1 MKDNSTPLYTSPQ
14 LGQKVT
20 DYAQQ
25 HSTPLP
31 KHISDYHAD
40 ISANRED
47 SYYMS
52 SIFQSQYNTFLAKSI
67 RATRGRSRYLNT
79 ELDSLRLFLSAR
91 RTNTD
96 HHSIVLEIGVY
107 VGFSA
112 LVWADAVGPSGL
124 VTGLEFEPEY
134 AELSKKAFAA
144 NGVDNVEIIV
154 GPASDSLPKLNPTE
168 PYDLVFI
175 DADKTGYPGYL
186 KQLLEFSKPGN
197 SSRILRPGALIVSD
211 NVLRRGLVAD
221 DKALGDD
228 ELKGDQLKNV
238 LAVRQFNDLALQ
250 SPRLETFVLP
260 LWDGVNVSRLLD

>member
-1 MKDNSTPLYTSPQ
+1 MDQDAWRPFSP
-14 LGQKVT
+14 V
-20 DYAQQ
+20 
-25 HSTPLP
+25 
-31 KHISDYHAD
+31 
-40 ISANRED
+40 
-47 SYYMS
+47 
-52 SIFQSQYNTFLAKSI
+52 
-67 RATRGRSRYLNT
+67 
-79 ELDSLRLFLSAR
+79 R
-91 RTNTD
+91 RTATD
-96 HHSIVLEIGVY
+96 SHSIVLEIGVY

-112 LVWADAVGPSGL
+112 LVWADAVGPNGL

-134 AELSKKAFAA
+134 AELSKMAFVA
-144 NGVDNVEIIV
+144 NGVKNVEIVV
-154 GPASDSLPKLNPTE
+154 GPASESLPKLNPTE

-186 KQLLEFSKPGN
+186 KQLLELSEPGN
-197 SSRILRPGALIVSD
+197 SNRILRPGALIVSD
-211 NVLRRGLVAD
+211 NVLRRGLAAD

>member
-1 MKDNSTPLYTSPQ
+1 MKDNSIPLYTSPQ

-20 DYAQQ
+20 DYAEQ

-31 KHISDYHAD
+31 KHISDYHAH

-52 SIFQSQYNTFLAKSI
+52 SVFQSQYNTFLAKSI
-67 RATRGRSRYLNT
+67 RATRGRSRFP
-79 ELDSLRLFLSAR
+79 EAFLISQESS
-91 RTNTD
+91 TD
-96 HHSIVLEIGVY
+96 HQPIVLEIGVY

-134 AELSKKAFAA
+134 AELSKEAFAA

-154 GPASDSLPKLNPTE
+154 GPASESLPKLNLTE

-186 KQLLEFSKPGN
+186 KQLLELSEPGN
-197 SSRILRPGALIVSD
+197 SNRILRPGALIVSD

-221 DKALGDD
+221 DKAVGDD

-250 SPRLETFVLP
+250 SPRLETFLLP

>member
-20 DYAQQ
+20 AYAAE

-52 SIFQSQYNTFLAKSI
+52 SVFQSQYNTLLAKSI
-67 RATRGRSRYLNT
+67 GAKR
-79 ELDSLRLFLSAR
+79 
-91 RTNTD
+91 
-96 HHSIVLEIGVY
+96 VLEIGVY

-112 LVWADAVGPSGL
+112 LVWADAVGPNGL
-124 VTGLEFEPEY
+124 VTGLEYESEY

-144 NGVDNVEIIV
+144 NSVNNVEIIV
-154 GPASDSLPKLNPTE
+154 GPASESLPKLNPSE

-186 KQLLEFSKPGN
+186 KQLLELSQPD
-197 SSRILRPGALIVSD
+197 SSNRLLRPGALIVSD

-228 ELKGDQLKNV
+228 ELRGDQLKNV
-238 LAVRQFNDLALQ
+238 LAVREFNDLSLKN
-250 SPRLETFVLP
+250 PRLETFVLP
-260 LWDGVNVSRLLD
+260 LWDGVNVSRLVD

>member
-20 DYAQQ
+20 DYAEQ

-31 KHISDYHAD
+31 KHISDYHTD

-67 RATRGRSRYLNT
+67 RATRGRSRYLNM
-79 ELDSLRLFLSAR
+79 ELDSLRLFSSAR

-144 NGVDNVEIIV
+144 NGVDNVEILV
-154 GPASDSLPKLNPTE
+154 GPASES
-168 PYDLVFI
+168 
-175 DADKTGYPGYL
+175 
-186 KQLLEFSKPGN
+186 
-197 SSRILRPGALIVSD
+197 
-211 NVLRRGLVAD
+211 
-221 DKALGDD
+221 
-228 ELKGDQLKNV
+228 
-238 LAVRQFNDLALQ
+238 
-250 SPRLETFVLP
+250 
-260 LWDGVNVSRLLD
+260 

>member
-1 MKDNSTPLYTSPQ
+1 MKDNSIPLYASPQ

-20 DYAQQ
+20 DYAEQ

-31 KHISDYHAD
+31 KYISDYHAN

-52 SIFQSQYNTFLAKSI
+52 SVFQSQYNIFLAKSI
-67 RATRGRSRYLNT
+67 RATR
-79 ELDSLRLFLSAR
+79 
-91 RTNTD
+91 
-96 HHSIVLEIGVY
+96 VLEIGVY

-154 GPASDSLPKLNPTE
+154 GPASESLPKLNPTE

-186 KQLLEFSKPGN
+186 KQLLELSEPGS

-228 ELKGDQLKNV
+228 ELKGDRLKNV
-238 LAVRQFNDLALQ
+238 SAVRQFNDLALQ
-250 SPRLETFVLP
+250 SPRLETFLLP

>member
-1 MKDNSTPLYTSPQ
+1 MKDNSIPLYTSPQ

-20 DYAQQ
+20 DYAEQ

-47 SYYMS
+47 SDYLS
-52 SIFQSQYNTFLAKSI
+52 SVFQSRYNTFLAKSI
-67 RATRGRSRYLNT
+67 RATRA
-79 ELDSLRLFLSAR
+79 FLISQES
-91 RTNTD
+91 NTD
-96 HHSIVLEIGVY
+96 HQPIVLEIGVY

-134 AELSKKAFAA
+134 AELSKRAFAA

-154 GPASDSLPKLNPTE
+154 GPASESLPKLNPTE

-186 KQLLEFSKPGN
+186 KQLLDLSEPGN
-197 SSRILRPGALIVSD
+197 SNRILRPGALIVSD

-250 SPRLETFVLP
+250 SPRLETFLLP

>member
-1 MKDNSTPLYTSPQ
+1 MKDNDIPLYSSPQ

-20 DYAQQ
+20 TYAEQ
-25 HSTPLP
+25 HSTSLP
-31 KHISDYHAD
+31 KYISDYHAD

-52 SIFQSQYNTFLAKSI
+52 SVFQSQYNTFLAKSTGTK
-67 RATRGRSRYLNT
+67 R
-79 ELDSLRLFLSAR
+79 
-91 RTNTD
+91 
-96 HHSIVLEIGVY
+96 VLEIGVY

-112 LVWADAVGPSGL
+112 LVWADAVGPNGL

-134 AELSKKAFAA
+134 AELSKKAFKE
-144 NGVDNVEIIV
+144 NNINNIEIIG
-154 GPASDSLPKLNPTE
+154 GPASESLPKLNPSE

-186 KQLLEFSKPGN
+186 KQLLELSKPG
-197 SSRILRPGALIVSD
+197 SSNRVLRPGALIVSD

-228 ELKGDQLKNV
+228 ELQGDQLKSV
-238 LAVRQFNDLALQ
+238 LAVREFNDLALQ
-250 SPRLETFVLP
+250 SSRLETFILP
-260 LWDGVNVSRLLD
+260 LWDGVNVSRLVD

>member
-1 MKDNSTPLYTSPQ
+1 MKDNSTPLYTSPL

-20 DYAQQ
+20 IYAEQ

-31 KHISDYHAD
+31 KYISDYHAS
-40 ISANRED
+40 ISADRED

-52 SIFQSQYNTFLAKSI
+52 SVFQSQYNTLLAKSI
-67 RATRGRSRYLNT
+67 
-79 ELDSLRLFLSAR
+79 SAKR
-91 RTNTD
+91 
-96 HHSIVLEIGVY
+96 VLEIGVY

-112 LVWADAVGPSGL
+112 LVWADAVGPNGL

-134 AELSKKAFAA
+134 AELSRKAFEA
-144 NGVDNVEIIV
+144 NGVKNVEILV
-154 GPASDSLPKLNPTE
+154 GPASESLLKLNPSE

-186 KQLLEFSKPGN
+186 KQLLELSKPGS
-197 SSRILRPGALIVSD
+197 SSRVLRPGALIVSD

-221 DKALGDD
+221 DKALGDE

-238 LAVRQFNDLALQ
+238 LAVREFNDLALQ
-250 SPRLETFVLP
+250 SPRLDTFVLP